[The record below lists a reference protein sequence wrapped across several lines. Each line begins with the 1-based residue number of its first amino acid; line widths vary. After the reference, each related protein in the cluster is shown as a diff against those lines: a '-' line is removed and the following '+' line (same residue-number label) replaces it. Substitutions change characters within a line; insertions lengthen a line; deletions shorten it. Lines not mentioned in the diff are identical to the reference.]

1 MSISM
6 LKKCP
11 LTGFKG
17 NCQELYAQFFLNVY
31 LRYLT
36 RCLNGYGVKCLILKS
51 FGYLL
56 ICIDKCLLESKTP
69 LVLLLIIFVYFHFDI
84 ARKSSVFLCSAN
96 LQHITPSEL
105 MACQLSIYH
114 FITWSEIGYFKIGFK
129 IIQYLLFLYFFR
141 KAKMLHILMQYFS
154 LQ

>member
-1 MSISM
+1 M
-6 LKKCP
+6 LGIIC
-11 LTGFKG
+11 TI
-17 NCQELYAQFFLNVY
+17 FFNVY

-84 ARKSSVFLCSAN
+84 ARKSSVLCA
-96 LQHITPSEL
+96 QHNPSVL
-105 MACQLSIYH
+105 LACQLSIYH

-129 IIQYLLFLYFFR
+129 IIQYLLFLYFFC

-154 LQ
+154 LQWNFVEIFLCFLIKKVEVN